1 MSKIVP
7 ASDIG
12 VPVPTT
18 APPSTDSL
26 VCYYGAAGFTAAYD
40 QAARVVIGT
49 VGTLT
54 QKTVN
59 GVSYYDVPVA
69 KVLPANT
76 GSGSYGFVFTLM
88 DSAGNESDFSP
99 PVTESI
105 DATVP
110 PALGQPII
118 LG

>member
-18 APPSTDSL
+18 PPPSTDSL
-26 VCYYGAAGFTAAYD
+26 VCYYGAAGFTPAYD
-40 QAARVVIGT
+40 QAARVV
-49 VGTLT
+49 VGAVGSLA
-54 QKTVN
+54 QKTVS
-59 GVSYYDVPVA
+59 GLSYYDVPVA
-69 KVLPANT
+69 TVLPANA

-88 DSAGNESDFSP
+88 DTAGNESDFSP
-99 PVTESI
+99 AVMESI

-110 PALGQPII
+110 PALGTPII